1 MYGAENVRYEGY
13 QYTYGFTY
21 KNLFSS
27 KGYQLFSVGKSSTK
41 WDAEVFTNDDQGED
55 IFFTRDNIESD
66 YFLKWDIIYKLKEN
80 IEFSLGINIR
90 KGEFKLNEILDD
102 DDVYF
107 YDYPSIPDSISL
119 NDFNDYYEFI
129 ETYPEYGD
137 SLNNFIESDE
147 SIFPIVGFRNYNND
161 SLMKYAFYN
170 QLKYFLINSSLL

>member
-1 MYGAENVRYEGY
+1 MQKYLQMMIKV
-13 QYTYGFTY
+13 
-21 KNLFSS
+21 K
-27 KGYQLFSVGKSSTK
+27 
-41 WDAEVFTNDDQGED
+41 
-55 IFFTRDNIESD
+55 IFFLREIILSLII
-66 YFLKWDIIYKLKEN
+66 FLKWDIIYKLKEN
-80 IEFSLGINIR
+80 IEFSSGINIK
-90 KGEFKLNEILDD
+90 KGEFKINEILND

-129 ETYPEYGD
+129 EIYPEYED

-170 QLKYFLINSSLL
+170 QLKYFFNKFEFTLGLRYDNIKNKSYI